1 MANPLYKGLFN
12 GSNGSMGMN
21 QSATPEVGRIAGNAP
36 QMTMQDALR
45 EVNEHPAELFRQAG
59 YNVPKECIGNNQAT
73 VMHLLRSGQV
83 GGPMMRMI
91 APLLGRLG
99 VR

>member
-1 MANPLYKGLFN
+1 MPNPLFNSLFN
-12 GSNGSMGMN
+12 GRNAN
-21 QSATPEVGRIAGNAP
+21 QGVSPSAMPDIGGIAGNAP

-59 YNVPKECIGNNQAT
+59 FNVPKECIGNNQAT

-91 APLLGRLG
+91 APMLNRLG

>member
-1 MANPLYKGLFN
+1 MANPLYNRLF
-12 GSNGSMGMN
+12 GGM
-21 QSATPEVGRIAGNAP
+21 TPQAGNTPTQMPEAGRNAGNAP

-59 YNVPKECIGNNQAT
+59 FNVPNECIGNNQAT

-91 APLLGRLG
+91 APLLGRFG
-99 VR
+99 IR

>member
-1 MANPLYKGLFN
+1 MPNPLFNSLFIGRN
-12 GSNGSMGMN
+12 AN
-21 QSATPEVGRIAGNAP
+21 QGVNPSATPDMGGAAGNAP

-59 YNVPKECIGNNQAT
+59 FNVPKECIGNNQAT